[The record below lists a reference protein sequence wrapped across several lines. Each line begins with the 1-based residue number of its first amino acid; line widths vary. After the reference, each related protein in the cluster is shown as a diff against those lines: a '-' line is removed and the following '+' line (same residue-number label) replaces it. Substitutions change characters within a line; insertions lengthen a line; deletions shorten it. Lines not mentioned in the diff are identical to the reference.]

1 MYIIL
6 DIVYIIIYICIVN
19 IILMNMKL
27 SNDLKILRFNKN
39 QITQEELAKK
49 LEVSRQTINAIEN
62 GKFNPSVK
70 LALIMAEFFECN
82 VENIF
87 YLIKED

>member
-1 MYIIL
+1 ME
-6 DIVYIIIYICIVN
+6 
-19 IILMNMKL
+19 L
-27 SNDLKILRFNKN
+27 SNNLKKMRFNNN
-39 QITQEELAKK
+39 QITQEELANK

-70 LALIMAEFFECN
+70 LALLMAEFFECN

-87 YLIKED
+87 YLIKND

>member
-1 MYIIL
+1 
-6 DIVYIIIYICIVN
+6 
-19 IILMNMKL
+19 MNMKL
-27 SNDLKILRFNKN
+27 SNDLKIMRFNKN

-49 LEVSRQTINAIEN
+49 MYVSRQTINAIEN

-70 LALIMAEFFECN
+70 LALLMADFFECN

>member
-1 MYIIL
+1 
-6 DIVYIIIYICIVN
+6 
-19 IILMNMKL
+19 MKL
-27 SNDLKILRFNKN
+27 SNDLKIMRFNKN

-49 LEVSRQTINAIEN
+49 MYVSRQTINAIEN

-70 LALIMAEFFECN
+70 LALLMADFFECN

>member
-1 MYIIL
+1 
-6 DIVYIIIYICIVN
+6 
-19 IILMNMKL
+19 MNMKL
-27 SNDLKILRFNKN
+27 SNDLKIMRFNKN

-49 LEVSRQTINAIEN
+49 VDVSRQTINAIEN

-70 LALIMAEFFECN
+70 LALLMADFFECN

>member
-1 MYIIL
+1 
-6 DIVYIIIYICIVN
+6 
-19 IILMNMKL
+19 MKL
-27 SNDLKILRFNKN
+27 SNDLKIMRFNKN